1 MYQTEQCG
9 IERSLFDEQRSL
21 GDLPDAQKNAVT
33 MQRTE
38 RDCFQNQKIESS
50 WKKVGLA
57 GRAHS
62 FSGPAFVRHAVPVHR
77 WKSASH
83 LPPVSVISTETMVR
97 QADAHEMLFHLILK
111 LIDFRCEEFS
121 VRLRVTGTRI
131 VLAAFLVILGG
142 WHAGAAG
149 QSNRGSKSGGR
160 NDDEQSLRFN
170 AETTLVLIPAT
181 VTDPLNRF
189 VLGLQKQDFHLFE
202 DGTEQTIAH
211 FSGEDA
217 PLSLGLVFDT
227 SGSMGDKL
235 RTSRKAALRFLTTMN
250 AQDEAFLIQ
259 FSDRAE
265 LAIGFTNQTEEIQT
279 SLRAVQPGGL
289 TAMLDAAEMALRQM
303 KTAKNPRKAILII
316 SDGGDNNSRYT
327 AAEIESLVR
336 EADVQVYAMGV
347 FEPSILP
354 RLTKEEVSGP
364 RLLSELAEQTG
375 GRAFTASDP
384 NDLPNVAVRIGI
396 ELRNQYLL
404 AYTPKNQKRDGKYRR
419 VEVKVGKLAGVPSLK
434 VHWRLGY
441 YAPSQ

>member
-1 MYQTEQCG
+1 M
-9 IERSLFDEQRSL
+9 
-21 GDLPDAQKNAVT
+21 
-33 MQRTE
+33 
-38 RDCFQNQKIESS
+38 
-50 WKKVGLA
+50 
-57 GRAHS
+57 
-62 FSGPAFVRHAVPVHR
+62 
-77 WKSASH
+77 
-83 LPPVSVISTETMVR
+83 
-97 QADAHEMLFHLILK
+97 
-111 LIDFRCEEFS
+111 
-121 VRLRVTGTRI
+121 RLRVAGSPF
-131 VLAAFLVILGG
+131 VFAAFLVILNGPYAG
-142 WHAGAAG
+142 GAAR
-149 QSNRGSKSGGR
+149 QANSAQQAAGSTG
-160 NDDEQSLRFN
+160 DERSTLRFN
-170 AETTLVLIPAT
+170 VDTTLVLIPAT

-202 DGTEQTIAH
+202 DGAEQTIAH

-235 RTSRKAALRFLTTMN
+235 RTSRQAALRFLTTMN
-250 AQDEAFLIQ
+250 AQDEAFLIE

-265 LAIGFTNQTEEIQT
+265 LAVGFTSQTEEIQN
-279 SLRAVQPGGL
+279 SLTAVQPGGL

-303 KTAKNPRKAILII
+303 RKAKNPRKAILII

-327 AAEIESLVR
+327 AAEVESLVR

-375 GRAFTASDP
+375 GRAFSASDP
-384 NDLPNVAVRIGI
+384 NDLPNVAIRIGI
-396 ELRNQYLL
+396 ELRNQYVL
-404 AYTPKNQKRDGKYRR
+404 AYSPKNQKKDGKYRR
-419 VEVKVGKLAGVPSLK
+419 VDVKVNKPAGIPNLK